1 MVIIL
6 KHCNSDMRI
15 DLQLL
20 VPVFC
25 VCIRFIRLL
34 CYILEYFFINCFA
47 LLLFFVNLQY
57 FSSLLQDLFAIFTKI
72 FRNKLF
78 ALFYLIS
85 FRIFWIT
92 FNIEISKEKTDLIKK
107 NENNCN
113 FYSIVSFVYYKL

>member
-1 MVIIL
+1 MVLIL

-20 VPVFC
+20 VPVF
-25 VCIRFIRLL
+25 L
-34 CYILEYFFINCFA
+34 CLYSIYSVAMLYFSIFFINCFA

-78 ALFYLIS
+78 ALFSLTS

-92 FNIEISKEKTDLIKK
+92 FKIEMSNEKTDFIKK

>member
-20 VPVFC
+20 VPVFLC
-25 VCIRFIRLL
+25 LYSIYSVAMLYFRIFFHKLFCFITFLR
-34 CYILEYFFINCFA
+34 EFA
-47 LLLFFVNLQY
+47 I
-57 FSSLLQDLFAIFTKI
+57 FSSLLQDLFAVFTKI
-72 FRNKLF
+72 FRNKLL

-92 FNIEISKEKTDLIKK
+92 FKIEMSKEKTDFIKK

-113 FYSIVSFVYYKL
+113 FYSIVCFVYYKL